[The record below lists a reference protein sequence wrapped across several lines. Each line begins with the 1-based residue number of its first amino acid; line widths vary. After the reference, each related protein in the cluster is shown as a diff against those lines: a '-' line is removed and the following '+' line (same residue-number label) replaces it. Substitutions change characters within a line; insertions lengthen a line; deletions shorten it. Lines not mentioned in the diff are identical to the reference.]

1 MMTSVYNVSGGRLML
16 MLILPVFRRFSTV
29 CVSDDVSYISDQER
43 ASSFTDN
50 ICSVVDFPP

>member
-29 CVSDDVSYISDQER
+29 CVSDGVSYISDQER